1 MRVKGAKKKTGAIF
15 PCIQYFAH
23 STLTLHVYI
32 KKINEVIYRMFYKKR
47 WHFNDS
53 TEHHDWLLSDKVDI
67 LSYLLL
73 PLAGPEEFDD
83 DDMEKLPDRLQY
95 LPPDKTREP
104 IAEIRRIL
112 LQAIL
117 KVSTCTTQ

>member
-1 MRVKGAKKKTGAIF
+1 
-15 PCIQYFAH
+15 
-23 STLTLHVYI
+23 
-32 KKINEVIYRMFYKKR
+32 MFYKKR

-117 KVSTCTTQ
+117 KVSICTTQ

>member
-1 MRVKGAKKKTGAIF
+1 MRAKGATKKKRGNTSLYAVFCSQHIDTTYLY
-15 PCIQYFAH
+15 QED
-23 STLTLHVYI
+23 
-32 KKINEVIYRMFYKKR
+32 KINTECFYKKR

-83 DDMEKLPDRLQY
+83 DDMEKLPDRIQY

-117 KVSTCTTQ
+117 KVSITQ